1 MTDAEVETELH
12 SLKTQLALLQEEH
25 AKTRGG
31 WLRCMQA
38 TGLFLIAIGFAT
50 FIGVLRSHGN
60 IESNPVAMSIGIMS
74 IFMAAP
80 GLLLLAFST
89 RWLAEKIMRAAVRR

>member
-1 MTDAEVETELH
+1 MTEADVENELQN
-12 SLKTQLALLQEEH
+12 LKAQIALLEKEH

-38 TGLFLIAIGFAT
+38 IGLFLIAIGLAA
-50 FIGVLRSHGN
+50 FIGVLRSHAS
-60 IESNPVAMSIGIMS
+60 IESNPVAMSIGLMS
-74 IFMAAP
+74 IFMIAP

-89 RWLAEKIMRAAVRR
+89 RWLAEKIMKAAVRR